1 MRILIDTNV
10 LISAALNPGGVPY
23 QAYVKAVT
31 YPNHGIIC
39 EQNVDEIK
47 RVFNKKFPDK
57 LSALDRF
64 LATALMTLE
73 LVPMPTRERDL
84 EVKVRDAADR
94 PILRAAMEAGADI
107 LLTGDRDFLEAG
119 IEHPSIMTPMT
130 FISN

>member
-119 IEHPSIMTPMT
+119 IEHHSIVTPMT

>member
-73 LVPMPTRERDL
+73 LVPVPTRERDL

-119 IEHPSIMTPMT
+119 IEHPSIVTPMT